1 MLKRFGVPL
10 TRVLSIRSLAGRSEE
25 RKPFT
30 RVLSVR
36 SLNSGGNGESEEP
49 NNNGGSQ
56 KSDRSFAGRSEE
68 RKPFTRVLSVRSL
81 NSGGNGESEEPNS
94 NGGSSDPSWA
104 FSLQHHL
111 DSLLNE
117 CKEWEDNRGRAKQK
131 VITQYEE
138 LRVWAEIPSLE
149 RYAMNSVLV
158 WYEQNGTQ
166 PDQHRVR
173 DYIEDTL
180 FRELNLTLSQS
191 VSHWKQQAEFWVGWA
206 RSLGVE
212 TGKGTDADLDFNISK
227 ISRDVKDIM
236 KKVLV
241 WSEDNH
247 RAFID
252 DISYEIRKTQKEAL
266 VHCKSLT
273 GADGDG
279 DGDGVGV
286 GVAGRWRSAAS
297 INVSSFEKESVANL
311 TRLVGG
317 G

>member
-149 RYAMNSVLV
+149 RYVEFLK
-158 WYEQNGTQ
+158 
-166 PDQHRVR
+166 
-173 DYIEDTL
+173 EDTL
-180 FRELNLTLSQS
+180 YWRDTGDYLDAEKSGYEQRTRLVRAECQS

-266 VHCKSLT
+266 VHWYHEITKWDSYSDNYKSALEARPGT
-273 GADGDG
+273 IYFVEYEPGCNFA
-279 DGDGVGV
+279 
-286 GVAGRWRSAAS
+286 
-297 INVSSFEKESVANL
+297 
-311 TRLVGG
+311 
-317 G
+317 

>member
-1 MLKRFGVPL
+1 
-10 TRVLSIRSLAGRSEE
+10 
-25 RKPFT
+25 
-30 RVLSVR
+30 
-36 SLNSGGNGESEEP
+36 
-49 NNNGGSQ
+49 
-56 KSDRSFAGRSEE
+56 
-68 RKPFTRVLSVRSL
+68 
-81 NSGGNGESEEPNS
+81 
-94 NGGSSDPSWA
+94 
-104 FSLQHHL
+104 
-111 DSLLNE
+111 
-117 CKEWEDNRGRAKQK
+117 
-131 VITQYEE
+131 
-138 LRVWAEIPSLE
+138 
-149 RYAMNSVLV
+149 MNSVLV

-266 VHCKSLT
+266 VHWYHEITKWDSYSDNYKSALEARPGT
-273 GADGDG
+273 IYFVEYEPGCNFA
-279 DGDGVGV
+279 
-286 GVAGRWRSAAS
+286 
-297 INVSSFEKESVANL
+297 
-311 TRLVGG
+311 
-317 G
+317 